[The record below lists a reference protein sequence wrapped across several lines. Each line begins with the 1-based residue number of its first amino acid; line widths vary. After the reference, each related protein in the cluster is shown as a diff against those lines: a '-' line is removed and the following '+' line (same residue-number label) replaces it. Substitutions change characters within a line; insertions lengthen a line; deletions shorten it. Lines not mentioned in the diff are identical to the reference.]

1 MFYCFL
7 YFQEFTSAY
16 KTYIYKYFNF
26 TNKFNF
32 FEMSQKSLKERA
44 QNPSLKNINP
54 EIINEIGYNENLF
67 NKEILNQDHIDN
79 YSIATPDVGKRI
91 EIDIRDL
98 GKMKVT
104 ENKTSLENKDTA
116 SKSKN

>member
-1 MFYCFL
+1 
-7 YFQEFTSAY
+7 
-16 KTYIYKYFNF
+16 
-26 TNKFNF
+26 
-32 FEMSQKSLKERA
+32 MSQKSFKERS
-44 QNPSLKNINP
+44 QNPSSKNLNP
-54 EIINEIGYNENLF
+54 EIINEIGYNENIF

-104 ENKTSLENKDTA
+104 ENKTSLESKDTA
-116 SKSKN
+116 SKSKNKHIFLIFNEI